1 MAYETPTHYYGS
13 EQQWLATLSF
23 TNLPLNI
30 KLNTITTSTTI
41 RFDKFAGGDTSAT
54 TNKHRAGGMGNEVTY
69 VSLPTYSDVTLTKA
83 YNTQADH
90 NIVGDIH
97 KLVGKA
103 MVTVNLQPLDDTGT
117 PWGTS
122 RSYYGRIASVKDGG
136 TDSNSNATRM
146 WEIDISV
153 ESLSDVAS
161 TAKLSTNEF
170 A

>member
-1 MAYETPTHYYGS
+1 MFQWGIVNGS
-13 EQQWLATLSF
+13 HAG
-23 TNLPLNI
+23 
-30 KLNTITTSTTI
+30 
-41 RFDKFAGGDTSAT
+41 KFAGGDTSAT

-69 VSLPTYSDVTLTKA
+69 LSLPTYSDVVVSKA

-90 NIVGDIH
+90 NIIGDIH

-122 RSYYGRIASVKDGG
+122 RNYYGRIASVKDGG
-136 TDSNSNATRM
+136 TDSNSNAVRM
-146 WEIDISV
+146 WEMDISV

-161 TAKLSTNEF
+161 STTLSTNEF
-170 A
+170 AV